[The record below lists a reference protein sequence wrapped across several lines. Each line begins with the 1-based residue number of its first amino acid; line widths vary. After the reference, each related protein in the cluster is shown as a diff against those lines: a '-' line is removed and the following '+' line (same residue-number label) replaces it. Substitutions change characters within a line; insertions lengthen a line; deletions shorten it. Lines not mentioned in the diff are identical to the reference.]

1 VKVESSLC
9 EKPERHAPRRLS
21 DYLVLE
27 GQMQKVH
34 SLVDKVYSRKN
45 LKLAWERVRA
55 NQGASGTDGVSI
67 EAFAV
72 NLEENLERLHQEL
85 RDRTYQPQAVRRLEI
100 PKRGA
105 PGKTRPLGI
114 PSVYDRVCQ
123 QALVNRLEPIFE
135 KVFDASS
142 FGYRKGRKTAD
153 ALTKIWREVEAGNK
167 WIVDADLKD
176 YFGSVDH
183 DKLMT
188 LVGKQIADGRVLDLI
203 QQMLTAGYEEKGQK
217 FATPRGTPQ
226 GGVISPLLSNI
237 LLTPFDKEMRR
248 QGYQLTRW
256 ADDWVVTC
264 RTRAEAEHVLARAVG
279 ILEQLGVALNR
290 EKTRIV
296 HVTHGFE
303 FLGFK
308 IRRGKGR
315 FKLPHGR
322 IKSKLHRQNLY
333 AIPTQKSVDRFKDQI
348 RACTQR
354 RVSLGM
360 GELIKT
366 INPIIR
372 GWGNYYCRSQVRK
385 RFAQLDR
392 WIIRRLWPHRTKRW
406 RNSGW
411 KEYPTK
417 RLRTEFKLVS
427 LIPLIP
433 SLQIAKVHS

>member
-1 VKVESSLC
+1 MESSLC
-9 EKPERHAPRRLS
+9 EKPEPHAPRRLS

-27 GQMQKVH
+27 GQKQKVH

-55 NQGASGTDGVSI
+55 NEGASGTDGVSI
-67 EAFAV
+67 EAFAG
-72 NLEENLERLHQEL
+72 NLEQNLERLHREL
-85 RDRTYQPQAVRRLEI
+85 RDGTYQPQAVRRLEI

-135 KVFDASS
+135 KVFDPSS

-153 ALTKIWREVEAGNK
+153 ALTKIWREVEAGNE

-183 DKLMT
+183 DKLIT
-188 LVGKQIADGRVLDLI
+188 LVGKQIADGRVLGLI
-203 QQMLTAGYEEKGQK
+203 QQILTAGYDEKGQK
-217 FATPRGTPQ
+217 FPTPRGTPQ

-248 QGYQLTRW
+248 KGYQLTRW

-264 RTRAEAEHVLARAVG
+264 RTRAEAEQALARAVK
-279 ILEQLGVALNR
+279 ILDQLGVTLNR
-290 EKTRIV
+290 DKTRIV
-296 HVTHGFE
+296 HITRGFE

-308 IRRGKGR
+308 IQRGKGR

-322 IKSKLHRQNLY
+322 IKSKLNRHGLY

-348 RACTQR
+348 RARTQR
-354 RVSLGM
+354 RIPLRM
-360 GELIKT
+360 GELIKQ

-372 GWGNYYCRSQVRK
+372 GWGNYYCRSNVRK

-392 WIIRRLWPHRTKRW
+392 WIVRRLWSHRTRRW
-406 RNSGW
+406 RNTGW
-411 KEYPTK
+411 KEYPEK

-427 LIPLIP
+427 LIGLIP
-433 SLQIAKVHS
+433 SLQIARAHS

>member
-1 VKVESSLC
+1 VEVESSLC

-21 DYLVLE
+21 DYLVLD

-55 NQGASGTDGVSI
+55 NDGASGTDGVSI
-67 EAFAV
+67 EAFAG
-72 NLEENLERLHQEL
+72 NLEQNLERLHQEL
-85 RDRTYQPQAVRRLEI
+85 RDGTYQPQAVRRLEI

-135 KVFDASS
+135 QVFDPSS

-153 ALTKIWREVEAGNK
+153 ALTKIWREVEAGNE

-183 DKLMT
+183 DKLLT
-188 LVGKQIADGRVLDLI
+188 LVGRQIADGRVLGLI
-203 QQMLTAGYEEKGQK
+203 QQILTAGYDEKGQK
-217 FATPRGTPQ
+217 FPTPRGTPQ

-248 QGYQLTRW
+248 KGYQLTRW

-264 RTRAEAEHVLARAVG
+264 RTRAEAEQALARAVK
-279 ILEQLGVALNR
+279 ILDQLGVTLNR
-290 EKTRIV
+290 DKTRIV
-296 HVTHGFE
+296 HITRGFE

-308 IRRGKGR
+308 IQRGKGR

-322 IKSKLHRQNLY
+322 IKSKLNRHGLY

-354 RVSLGM
+354 RVPLRM
-360 GELIKT
+360 GELIKQ

-372 GWGNYYCRSQVRK
+372 GWGNYYCRSNVRK

-392 WIIRRLWPHRTKRW
+392 WIVRRLWSHRTRRW
-406 RNSGW
+406 RNTGW
-411 KEYPTK
+411 KEYPEK

-427 LIPLIP
+427 LIGLIP
-433 SLQIAKVHS
+433 SLQIARAHS

>member
-1 VKVESSLC
+1 MESSLC

-21 DYLVLE
+21 DYLMLE

-34 SLVDKVYSRKN
+34 SLVDKVYARKN

-55 NQGASGTDGVSI
+55 NRGASGTDGITI
-67 EAFAV
+67 EEFEAD
-72 NLEENLERLHQEL
+72 LDTNLERLHQEL
-85 RDRTYQPQAVRRLEI
+85 RDRTYQPQPVRRLEI

-114 PSVYDRVCQ
+114 PSVHDRVCQ

-135 KVFDASS
+135 KVFDPSS

-153 ALTKIWREVEAGNK
+153 ALSKVWREVEAGSE

-183 DKLMT
+183 EKLMT
-188 LVGKQIADGRVLDLI
+188 LVGKQIADSRVLNLI
-203 QQMLTAGYEEKGQK
+203 QQMLKAGYEEKGQR
-217 FATPRGTPQ
+217 FETPRGTPQ

-264 RTRAEAEHVLARAVG
+264 RTRAEAKDALVRAAKILAKLDVT
-279 ILEQLGVALNR
+279 LNR

-296 HVTHGFE
+296 HIAQGFE

-308 IRRGKGR
+308 ISNVGKAG
-315 FKLPHGR
+315 
-322 IKSKLHRQNLY
+322 SN
-333 AIPTQKSVDRFKDQI
+333 
-348 RACTQR
+348 
-354 RVSLGM
+354 
-360 GELIKT
+360 
-366 INPIIR
+366 
-372 GWGNYYCRSQVRK
+372 
-385 RFAQLDR
+385 
-392 WIIRRLWPHRTKRW
+392 
-406 RNSGW
+406 
-411 KEYPTK
+411 
-417 RLRTEFKLVS
+417 
-427 LIPLIP
+427 
-433 SLQIAKVHS
+433 